1 MKRLKII
8 LLGLFVYFPMV
19 SYGFHEDGLSVLGKK
34 IDGTDN
40 HPLKLILGEGSYPI
54 EFLDENG
61 EPAGLL
67 VDLWKEWSLI
77 TGTEV
82 VFIARHWQDSL
93 KQIQLDPQSVHVGMA
108 MTPERKAEFFFAKPI
123 SHIQSYLYLHSDIA
137 TKTQFSE
144 LVPFQ
149 IGIVAGSAHESSLLK
164 LEPRLTFRRYKNRAA
179 LLQGVAAGD
188 VYVFAG
194 IEGYQRGLSL
204 EKDIGRYFS
213 SAGRMAIENVVL
225 APAIGVNNPELLA
238 KINQGFAKITKE
250 AVVRVEKRWLGYR
263 RQTNGIVI
271 AMQTNVE
278 PFAFNGV
285 DGSPHGLYVDLWRL
299 WSEKT
304 GVNIE
309 FLVSDMADSVK
320 DVRQGYADV
329 HIGYPESAELNTG
342 LKQAWN
348 IFNIKSRLFLHK
360 NHISSLKDFKDFK
373 DLKVLK
379 GQRIGV
385 FPTAPYISKVKQAIP
400 DVHLRFYNSLADMTT
415 AVNNGEISGFIASG
429 ALTSHYLLNNKLWSE
444 YQTVEGITFS
454 TDIFSLTRLEDRGLV
469 DRIVAGFRLISA
481 KELNMIEQK
490 WLINPDDRRT
500 HLAFKQIRLSANEQ
514 EYIASLGAIKMGYL
528 RQWAPMEFE
537 SKDGVFLGINNDVRE
552 YVSMQLG
559 LTITPVAY
567 DNWQSL
573 LDDLIKGNIQLLASM
588 GKTTERENDV
598 MFSVPYWPSP
608 WAVVT
613 DLSQVPLFNLNQ
625 LTGKRVA
632 VIKGYNLVNQ
642 LINHY
647 PGLNLILVDDLKQ
660 GLEFV
665 SQGKA
670 DMLVEQVITLANELK
685 TGQYPSLKIA
695 VLTDLAQRQSHMA
708 LYPGIAPLLE
718 PLNRALNT
726 MDETLQQEIFQKWVS
741 VDLSSDTA
749 TYQRYLM
756 ISAVVLLVLI
766 IIIVLG
772 VSINRR
778 LKGEIS
784 RRRQAE
790 NTIRHI
796 AQFDSLTGLPNRSLL
811 DDRLQQALLVHYRE
825 KQKFALLFIDLNGFK
840 AINDRLGHL
849 AGDELL
855 KHVAARF
862 NQQIRSSD
870 TLARFGGDEFVLL
883 LNNIDNDDSANTVA
897 EALKNGLVT
906 GFTIALE
913 QVTVSASIGIGIYPD
928 DGDDAIALLNMADKR
943 MYQVKET
950 K

>member
-1 MKRLKII
+1 MKWMKII

-19 SYGFHEDGLSVLGKK
+19 SYGFHDDGLSATSAEMDSG
-34 IDGTDN
+34 DN
-40 HPLKLILGEGSYPI
+40 KPLKLILGEGSYPI
-54 EFLDENG
+54 QFLDENG

-67 VDLWKEWSLI
+67 VDLWKEWSII

-93 KQIQLDPQSVHVGMA
+93 KQIQLDTNSVHVGMA
-108 MTPERKAEFFFAKPI
+108 MTPERNAEFFFANPI
-123 SHIQSYLYLHSDIA
+123 SNIQSYLYLHSDIVN
-137 TKTQFSE
+137 KTQFSE

-149 IGIVAGSAHESSLLK
+149 IGIVAGSAHESALRQR
-164 LEPRLTFRRYKNRAA
+164 EPKLTFRRYSNREA
-179 LLQGVAAGD
+179 LFEGVARGE

-194 IEGYQRGLSL
+194 IDGYQRGQLL

-213 SAGRMAIENVVL
+213 SAGRMAIENVAL

-238 KINQGFAKITKE
+238 KINQGFQKITKE
-250 AVVRVEKRWLGYR
+250 TVERVEKRWLGYR

-271 AMQTNVE
+271 AMQTNIE
-278 PFAFNGV
+278 PYAFNGV
-285 DGSPHGLYVDLWRL
+285 DGSPHGLYVDMWRL

-309 FLVSDMADSVK
+309 FLISDITDSVK

-342 LKQAWN
+342 LKQAWQL
-348 IFNIKSRLFLHK
+348 FTVKSRLFLHK
-360 NHISSLKDFKDFK
+360 RDVSSLEE
-373 DLKVLK
+373 LK
-379 GQRIGV
+379 GTRIGV

-400 DVHLRFYNSLADMTT
+400 DVHLRFYASIENMVA
-415 AVNNGEISGFIASG
+415 AVDNGEISGFIASG
-429 ALTSHYLLNNKLWSE
+429 ATASHYLLANKAWSDYKLIE
-444 YQTVEGITFS
+444 DIAFS

-481 KELNMIEQK
+481 KEITDIEHK
-490 WLINPDDRRT
+490 WLINPADRRELT
-500 HLAFKQIRLSANEQ
+500 SPNRIGLSEQEQ

-528 RQWAPMEFE
+528 RRWAPMEFE
-537 SKDGVFLGINNDVRE
+537 SKDGAFLGINNDVRE

-573 LDDLIKGNIQLLASM
+573 LNDLIKGDIQLLASM
-588 GKTTERENDV
+588 GKTNERKIDV
-598 MFSVPYWPSP
+598 NFSAPYWPSP

-613 DLSQVPLFNLNQ
+613 DLSQVPVFDLNQ

-642 LINHY
+642 LINQY
-647 PGLNLILVDDLKQ
+647 PSLNLIFVDDLQQ

-670 DMLVEQVITLANELK
+670 DMLIEQVITLASELK
-685 TGQYPSLKIA
+685 TGRYPSLKIA

-726 MDETLQQEIFQKWVS
+726 MDETLQQEMFQKWVS

-749 TYQRYLM
+749 KYQRYLVL
-756 ISAVVLLVLI
+756 SGAALLVVI
-766 IIIVLG
+766 IILVLG

-778 LKGEIS
+778 LKGEIT
-784 RRRQAE
+784 RRLQAE
-790 NTIRHI
+790 ETIRHI

-811 DDRLQQALLVHYRE
+811 DDRLQQTLLVHYRE
-825 KQKFALLFIDLNGFK
+825 KQKFAILFIDLNGFK

-855 KHVAARF
+855 KQVAARF
-862 NQQIRSSD
+862 NQQVRSSD

-883 LNNIDNDDSANTVA
+883 LNNIDSNDSAKTVA
-897 EALKNGLVT
+897 DTLKNCLVT
-906 GFTIALE
+906 GFTIASE
-913 QVTVSASIGIGIYPD
+913 QVSISASIGIGVYPD
-928 DGDDAIALLNMADKR
+928 DGDDAITLLNKADKR
-943 MYQVKET
+943 MYQIKDT
-950 K
+950 Q